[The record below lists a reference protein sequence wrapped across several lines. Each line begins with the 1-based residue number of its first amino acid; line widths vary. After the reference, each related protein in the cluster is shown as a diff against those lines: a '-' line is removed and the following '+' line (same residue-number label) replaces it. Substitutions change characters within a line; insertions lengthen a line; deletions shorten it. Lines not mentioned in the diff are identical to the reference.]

1 MWKSL
6 FILVILTTTC
16 WGWGKNGHE
25 IVGQLA
31 NNFLNTMASKIAT
44 KFIGSHTLEQIAPWP
59 DNYDHSDYG
68 RWSGPCHYVNMP
80 RGAANYTSDYC
91 GSCCVVGAIMN
102 YTNILQESESSPI
115 PCDFDASAEPC
126 ALEFLVHFVGDVHQ
140 PLHVGYADDE
150 GGNTV
155 KVTFFGNPS
164 NLHKVWD
171 DDMILK
177 WHSTIDPAIKELQ
190 DTIDNNPQ
198 LVQQYLSSNDPAE
211 WADESWS
218 YTVGTVYN
226 GIPTLDETY
235 YQANLP
241 IVQQRLIAAGL
252 RLGNL
257 FNNVL
262 IGSSNRAQTFKDIQ
276 RVSRNIRHLRVNN
289 N

>member
-1 MWKSL
+1 
-6 FILVILTTTC
+6 LTPIC

-31 NNFLNTMASKIAT
+31 NNFLNSMASKLAT
-44 KFIGSHTLEQIAPWP
+44 EFIGNQYTMEQIAPWP
-59 DNYDHSDYG
+59 DNYDHSPIG
-68 RWSGPCHYVNMP
+68 KWSAPCHYVNMP
-80 RGAANYTSDYC
+80 RGALNYTSDVC
-91 GSCCVVGAIMN
+91 GKCCVVGAILN
-102 YTNILQESESSPI
+102 YTNILEQTEESPT
-115 PCDFDASAEPC
+115 PCDFSQSAEPC

-190 DTIDNNPQ
+190 SIIDNNPQ
-198 LVQQYLSSNDPAE
+198 LVQQYLASDDPVE
-211 WADESWS
+211 WADESYS

-226 GIPTLDETY
+226 GIPTLDEEY
-235 YQANLP
+235 YQSNLP

-257 FNNVL
+257 FNTVL
-262 IGSSNRAQTFKDIQ
+262 VGTSNPAQIYKDIQ
-276 RVSRNIRHLRVNN
+276 RVSRKIRPLP
-289 N
+289 